1 MRRKERLRITR
12 IVYCKDNK
20 RKKECEHISFDFLGY
35 TFQPR
40 GARDRKGKKF
50 LNFLPATSNKAA
62 KGIRQTIRSWRLGST
77 RNHWSLEELAK
88 LIDPVVQ
95 GWLNYYGRFYRTEC
109 VNVLR
114 HVNDALARWT
124 RRKYKRLKGRKVASV
139 YCLGRL
145 AQRDPNLLY
154 LWRVGIRPAAGR

>member
-1 MRRKERLRITR
+1 MAKSHRPT
-12 IVYCKDNK
+12 
-20 RKKECEHISFDFLGY
+20 HP
-35 TFQPR
+35 FQPR
-40 GARDRKGKKF
+40 SARDRKGEKF
-50 LNFLPATSNKAA
+50 LNFLPAISNKAA

-124 RRKYKRLKGRKVASV
+124 RRKYKRLKGRKVA
-139 YCLGRL
+139 
-145 AQRDPNLLY
+145 
-154 LWRVGIRPAAGR
+154 